1 MTSESSSH
9 CARPPVL
16 FRDPATLDALRARG
30 LPLLAERGPKLA
42 SGADRAWLAGCD
54 TGEEAYSVAI
64 LLAEAAEP
72 LARWRVYATDADHD
86 ALARARRGAVSL
98 AAAERARA
106 AYRAAGGAGE
116 LADHYRA
123 RGGEA
128 VLAPALQGRLVFG
141 YHDLARDPPP
151 HRFGLVMCRER
162 LGALTRPERRRA
174 FATLTRAL
182 ALGGLLVLGPGAE
195 LERHT
200 AALRLE
206 PLLAARGLFRRVR

>member
-9 CARPPVL
+9 CARPPGL

-30 LPLLAERGPKLA
+30 LPLLAERGPKPIT
-42 SGADRAWLAGCD
+42 GADRAWLAGCD
-54 TGEEAYSVAI
+54 TGEEAYSLAI

-86 ALARARRGAVSL
+86 ALARARRGAVPL
-98 AAAERARA
+98 EAAERAA
-106 AYRAAGGAGE
+106 KAYRAAGGAGE
-116 LADHYRA
+116 FGDYYSA
-123 RGGEA
+123 RGDEA
-128 VLAPALQGRLVFG
+128 VLAPGLQERLVFG

-151 HRFGLVMCRER
+151 HRFGLVVCRER
-162 LGALTRPERRRA
+162 LPSLPTPERRRA

-182 ALGGLLVLGPGAE
+182 TLGGLLVLGPGAE

-206 PLLAARGLFRRVR
+206 PLLAERGLYRRVR